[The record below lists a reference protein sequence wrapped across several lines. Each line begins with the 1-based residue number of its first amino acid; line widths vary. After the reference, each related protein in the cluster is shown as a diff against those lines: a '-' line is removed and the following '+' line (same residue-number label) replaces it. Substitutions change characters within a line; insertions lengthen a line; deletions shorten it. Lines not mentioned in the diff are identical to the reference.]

1 MNKFLFSAVISAILS
16 VNAFGADLL
25 TSLTNGKI
33 SDNSPDVR
41 VLSLEEAKQVKGGLL
56 YSYVGQLNQN
66 EMLVLVRPLNEYEL
80 NPNYDEIKNGTATS
94 LTLTRIGQEYLS
106 AISEI
111 APISYKNHKEIQNMI
126 DYAMTQN
133 IGYVVT
139 RNISINRGQ
148 QYTYFTYKVVSY
160 DDRLRTFHNLTTSN
174 LLSNNQII
182 KTLSANFKTQ
192 FESQLG
198 GLQIKSIR

>member
-56 YSYVGQLNQN
+56 YSYVGKLNQN
-66 EMLVLVRPLNEYEL
+66 EMLVLVRPFNKYEL

-106 AISEI
+106 AIAEI

-182 KTLSANFKTQ
+182 KTLSANF
-192 FESQLG
+192 ENA
-198 GLQIKSIR
+198 I

>member
-66 EMLVLVRPLNEYEL
+66 EMLVLVRPFNKYEL
-80 NPNYDEIKNGTATS
+80 NPNYDEIKNGTATN

-106 AISEI
+106 AIAEI

-148 QYTYFTYKVVSY
+148 QYTYFTYKVVS
-160 DDRLRTFHNLTTSN
+160 DRLRTFHNLTTSN

-182 KTLSANFKTQ
+182 KKL
-192 FESQLG
+192 
-198 GLQIKSIR
+198 